1 MAAAKKA
8 EVAVDAN
15 PAQTQ
20 EPTETIVAYKGFD
33 RNMQCRGYQ
42 FAIGQTYEHDGKVE
56 ACASGFHAC
65 EHPLDVLDYYAP
77 SESRYAVVEQRG
89 DLSRHGEDT
98 KVASRLITIK
108 SEIDIAGLVRA
119 AIEWTTKRCLPID
132 PASPAS
138 AAGYQGA
145 ASATGDR
152 GVASATGYQGA
163 ASATGDR
170 GVASATGDRGAASA
184 AGDQGAA
191 SAAGDRGVASATG
204 DRGVASAT
212 GYQGAASATGE
223 QGAAS
228 ATGDHGVAS
237 ATGHSGVAS
246 ATGYQGAAS
255 ASGYRGVASA
265 TGYQGVA
272 SATGEQGAASATG
285 DRGAASATGDRG
297 AASATGHRG
306 VAVACGAF
314 GRAMAAASGAIVLS
328 ARNAD
333 GSIRYIRASKVG
345 DNGIEPDV
353 WYSLNEAG
361 EFVAVPQ

>member
-65 EHPLDVLDYYAP
+65 EHPLDVLEYYAP

-138 AAGYQGA
+138 AAGYRGA
-145 ASATGDR
+145 
-152 GVASATGYQGA
+152 
-163 ASATGDR
+163 
-170 GVASATGDRGAASA
+170 ASATGDRGAASA
-184 AGDQGAA
+184 AG
-191 SAAGDRGVASATG
+191 
-204 DRGVASAT
+204 
-212 GYQGAASATGE
+212 Y

-237 ATGHSGVAS
+237 ATGHS
-246 ATGYQGAAS
+246 
-255 ASGYRGVASA
+255 GVASA

-345 DNGIEPDV
+345 DNGVEPDV

>member
-65 EHPLDVLDYYAP
+65 EHPLDVLEYYAP

-138 AAGYQGA
+138 AAGYRGA

-152 GVASATGYQGA
+152 GV
-163 ASATGDR
+163 
-170 GVASATGDRGAASA
+170 
-184 AGDQGAA
+184 
-191 SAAGDRGVASATG
+191 
-204 DRGVASAT
+204 
-212 GYQGAASATGE
+212 
-223 QGAAS
+223 
-228 ATGDHGVAS
+228 
-237 ATGHSGVAS
+237 
-246 ATGYQGAAS
+246 
-255 ASGYRGVASA
+255 
-265 TGYQGVA
+265 
-272 SATGEQGAASATG
+272 
-285 DRGAASATGDRG
+285 ASATGDRG

-345 DNGIEPDV
+345 DNGVEPDV

>member
-65 EHPLDVLDYYAP
+65 EHPLDVLEYYAP

-138 AAGYQGA
+138 AAGYRGA

-152 GVASATGYQGA
+152 GAASAAGYQGA

-184 AGDQGAA
+184 TGYQ
-191 SAAGDRGVASATG
+191 GVASATG
-204 DRGVASAT
+204 D
-212 GYQGAASATGE
+212 QGA
-223 QGAAS
+223 
-228 ATGDHGVAS
+228 AS

-314 GRAMAAASGAIVLS
+314 GRAMAAASGAIVLC

-333 GSIRYIRASKVG
+333 GSIRHIRASKVG

>member
-20 EPTETIVAYKGFD
+20 EPTETIVSYKGFD
-33 RNMQCRGYQ
+33 KDLKCRGFQ
-42 FAIGQTYEHDGKVE
+42 FEVGKTYEHDGKVAVCE
-56 ACASGFHAC
+56 SGFHAC
-65 EHPLDVLDYYAP
+65 EYPLDVLEYYAP

-89 DLSRHGEDT
+89 DLSRHDADT
-98 KVASRLITIK
+98 KVASRRIAIK
-108 SEIDIAGLVRA
+108 AEIDIAGLVRA

-138 AAGYQGA
+138 AAGY
-145 ASATGDR
+145 R

-163 ASATGDR
+163 ASATGD
-170 GVASATGDRGAASA
+170 
-184 AGDQGAA
+184 
-191 SAAGDRGVASATG
+191 
-204 DRGVASAT
+204 
-212 GYQGAASATGE
+212 QGAASATGN
-223 QGAAS
+223 
-228 ATGDHGVAS
+228 
-237 ATGHSGVAS
+237 
-246 ATGYQGAAS
+246 
-255 ASGYRGVASA
+255 
-265 TGYQGVA
+265 
-272 SATGEQGAASATG
+272 
-285 DRGAASATGDRG
+285 
-297 AASATGHRG
+297 RG

-314 GRAMAAASGAIVLS
+314 GRAMAAASGAIVLC

-333 GSIRYIRASKVG
+333 GSIRHIRASKVG

>member
-20 EPTETIVAYKGFD
+20 EPTETIVSYKGFD
-33 RNMQCRGYQ
+33 KDLKCRGFQ
-42 FAIGQTYEHDGKVE
+42 FEVGKTYEHDGKV
-56 ACASGFHAC
+56 AVCKSGFHAC
-65 EHPLDVLDYYAP
+65 EYPLDVLEYYAP

-89 DLSRHGEDT
+89 DLSRHDADT
-98 KVASRLITIK
+98 KVASRRIAIK
-108 SEIDIAGLVRA
+108 AEIDIAGLVRA
-119 AIEWTTKRCLPID
+119 AIEWTTRRCLPID
-132 PASPAS
+132 PQSPAL
-138 AAGYQGA
+138 ATGYRGA
-145 ASATGDR
+145 ASATDAPA
-152 GVASATGYQGA
+152 ASATGYQGA

-170 GVASATGDRGAASA
+170 GAASATGYQGAASATGEQGAASATGDRGAASA
-184 AGDQGAA
+184 
-191 SAAGDRGVASATG
+191 TG
-204 DRGVASAT
+204 HSGVASAT

-228 ATGDHGVAS
+228 ATG
-237 ATGHSGVAS
+237 
-246 ATGYQGAAS
+246 
-255 ASGYRGVASA
+255 
-265 TGYQGVA
+265 YQGV
-272 SATGEQGAASATG
+272 
-285 DRGAASATGDRG
+285 ASATGDRG

-314 GRAMAAASGAIVLS
+314 GRAMAAASGAIVLC

-333 GSIRYIRASKVG
+333 GSIRHIRASKVG

>member
-65 EHPLDVLDYYAP
+65 EHPLDVLEYYAP

-89 DLSRHGEDT
+89 DLSRHDADT
-98 KVASRLITIK
+98 KVASRRIAIK
-108 SEIDIAGLVRA
+108 AEIDIAGLVRA

-138 AAGYQGA
+138 AAGY
-145 ASATGDR
+145 
-152 GVASATGYQGA
+152 
-163 ASATGDR
+163 
-170 GVASATGDRGAASA
+170 RGA
-184 AGDQGAA
+184 
-191 SAAGDRGVASATG
+191 
-204 DRGVASAT
+204 ASAT

-228 ATGDHGVAS
+228 ATGDRGVAS
-237 ATGHSGVAS
+237 ATGYSGVAS

-265 TGYQGVA
+265 TGDRGAA
-272 SATGEQGAASATG
+272 SAAGDQGAASATG
-285 DRGAASATGDRG
+285 YQG

-345 DNGIEPDV
+345 DNGVEPDV

>member
-65 EHPLDVLDYYAP
+65 EHPLDVLEYYAP

-152 GVASATGYQGA
+152 GVASATGY
-163 ASATGDR
+163 S
-170 GVASATGDRGAASA
+170 GVASA

-191 SAAGDRGVASATG
+191 SAAGDQGAASATG

-272 SATGEQGAASATG
+272 SATGEQGVASATG
-285 DRGAASATGDRG
+285 YQGAASATGARG

>member
-65 EHPLDVLDYYAP
+65 EHPLDVLEYYAP

-138 AAGYQGA
+138 AAGY
-145 ASATGDR
+145 
-152 GVASATGYQGA
+152 
-163 ASATGDR
+163 
-170 GVASATGDRGAASA
+170 
-184 AGDQGAA
+184 
-191 SAAGDRGVASATG
+191 
-204 DRGVASAT
+204 
-212 GYQGAASATGE
+212 
-223 QGAAS
+223 
-228 ATGDHGVAS
+228 
-237 ATGHSGVAS
+237 
-246 ATGYQGAAS
+246 
-255 ASGYRGVASA
+255 
-265 TGYQGVA
+265 
-272 SATGEQGAASATG
+272 
-285 DRGAASATGDRG
+285 RGAASATGDRG
-297 AASATGHRG
+297 AASAAGYQGAASATGYRGAASATGDQGAASATGNRG

-345 DNGIEPDV
+345 DNGVEPDV